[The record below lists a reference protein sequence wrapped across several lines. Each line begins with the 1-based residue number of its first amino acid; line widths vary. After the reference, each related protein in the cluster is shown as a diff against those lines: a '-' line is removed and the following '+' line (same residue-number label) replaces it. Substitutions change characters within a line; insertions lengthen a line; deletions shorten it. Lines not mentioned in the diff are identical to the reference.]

1 MTGSVTYTNLPVF
14 CTAGNKVQPDSA
26 HLTIGYQ
33 PQEQLPCEWYN
44 YMEYALTDNVT
55 IVQSGL
61 TNVIAEL
68 DTIVTSGGLTPSGS
82 ATNQVAT
89 ALANLY
95 YLKTAYGAN
104 WTTVLSA
111 ALGSNWATAL
121 NAALGSNWS
130 TALGT
135 AVVSGIVT
143 FLAGNAD
150 TSNLVLENRTSDP
163 ASPALGRIWLRTD
176 L

>member
-14 CTAGNKVQPDSA
+14 CTAGNKVQPDST

-95 YLKTAYGAN
+95 YLKTA
-104 WTTVLSA
+104 
-111 ALGSNWATAL
+111 
-121 NAALGSNWS
+121 
-130 TALGT
+130 
-135 AVVSGIVT
+135 
-143 FLAGNAD
+143 
-150 TSNLVLENRTSDP
+150 
-163 ASPALGRIWLRTD
+163 
-176 L
+176 